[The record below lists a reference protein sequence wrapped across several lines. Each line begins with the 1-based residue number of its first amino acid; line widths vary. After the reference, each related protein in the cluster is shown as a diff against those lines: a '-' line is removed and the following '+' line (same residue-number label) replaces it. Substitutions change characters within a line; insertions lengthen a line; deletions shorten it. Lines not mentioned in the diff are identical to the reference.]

1 MNPHRAHRDDDS
13 GDQPPVTLTRGKR
26 SITASAEGHVKQ
38 ETNKYK
44 AADKDIMQV
53 YTLSRTESQMLRL
66 PPVSKLLKSFCRM
79 CL

>member
-1 MNPHRAHRDDDS
+1 MNPHRAPQDDVS

-26 SITASAEGHVKQ
+26 SITALAEIRTKQ
-38 ETNKYK
+38 GTDKCK

-53 YTLSRTESQMLRL
+53 YTLSRTKSQMFRFS
-66 PPVSKLLKSFCRM
+66 PVSKLLKSFCRM